1 MTLENILKDLVKFA
15 VNIANITLVLKYALS
30 SLVQR
35 VGKMNESCVVIGY
48 PNGQDLFIDS

>member
-15 VNIANITLVLKYALS
+15 VNIANITLVFKVCS

-48 PNGQDLFIDS
+48 PNGQDWFIDS